1 VVNVKQQA
9 TLFAA
14 DEPEDIGDDLDYYET
29 PEWCWDAVAPIVRAA
44 LDRMPRS
51 YLIEPAAGRGAL
63 LGYVLHSVEV
73 CAAQAIELHPKR
85 FRQLRAQ
92 WEALATCRQ
101 GDFLSMQIDAPV
113 KNRRALV
120 VLNPPYS
127 KPRKTIG
134 QEFVERSLKLA
145 TPKGIVVAL
154 LPLAFA
160 AGQGRAALHQ
170 RYASSIYVLSERPG
184 FGGEHDTGS
193 KDYAWFVWD
202 LAHPKREW
210 GALVRP

>member
-1 VVNVKQQA
+1 MTKQA
-9 TLFAA
+9 TLFAT
-14 DEPEDIGDDLDYYET
+14 DEPEGIGDELDFYET
-29 PEWCWDAVAPIVRAA
+29 PAWCWDAIAPTVRAA
-44 LDRMPRS
+44 LDRAPRS

-63 LGYVLHSVEV
+63 LGYVLHSIEV

-85 FRQLRAQ
+85 FRQLRSQ
-92 WEALATCRQ
+92 WEHLATCRQ
-101 GDFLSMQIDAPV
+101 GDFLTMRVTAPV
-113 KNRRALV
+113 KDRRALV

-134 QEFVERSLKLA
+134 QEFVERSLELA
-145 TPKGIVVAL
+145 APHGMVVAL

-170 RYASSIYVLSERPG
+170 RHASSIYVLSERPG

-193 KDYAWFVWD
+193 KDYAWFIWD
-202 LAHPKREW
+202 CAQPKREW
-210 GALVRP
+210 GVLGRT